1 MDQQIVTD
9 AVRTL
14 RTRGERVSV
23 RAVHGLTGGSF
34 RDVSRLLRDA
44 REYLAEDEAAEL
56 DADVPAPVLTPSLGR
71 IAEASMAVRA
81 AEAAL
86 AEASTALYEKHMELR
101 ALQAAPP
108 VRRTRP
114 EDILQE
120 LNEEDEHAEQ
130 CQSLKRHIAKLERIV
145 AQRQAEALA
154 LRADHE
160 RLLGLLRQI
169 ETSAIPA
176 ARRRRGRIP
185 PGTGDARRGQPGA
198 RGDARRGRC
207 QSPPAALGRGTPR
220 PGGGAGRPWPGRIGE
235 RG

>member
-81 AEAAL
+81 AEAAH
-86 AEASTALYEKHMELR
+86 AEASAELNRKRDELR
-101 ALQAAPP
+101 ALRAAPP

-114 EDILQE
+114 EEIAVE
-120 LNEEDEHAEQ
+120 LDEEDEYADQ
-130 CQSLKRHIAKLERIV
+130 CQRLARHIARLEAIV
-145 AQRQAEALA
+145 AQRQAEALS
-154 LRADHE
+154 LRSDHE
-160 RLLGLLRQI
+160 KLIERLRQL

-176 ARRRRGRIP
+176 ATRDVAKAEDHLAQEVRDAATRVRVATADAEHTRARLRALDAEGRALVGDGVRR
-185 PGTGDARRGQPGA
+185 
-198 RGDARRGRC
+198 
-207 QSPPAALGRGTPR
+207 
-220 PGGGAGRPWPGRIGE
+220 
-235 RG
+235 

>member
-1 MDQQIVTD
+1 
-9 AVRTL
+9 
-14 RTRGERVSV
+14 
-23 RAVHGLTGGSF
+23 
-34 RDVSRLLRDA
+34 
-44 REYLAEDEAAEL
+44 
-56 DADVPAPVLTPSLGR
+56 
-71 IAEASMAVRA
+71 MAVRA
-81 AEAAL
+81 AESAL

-176 ARRRRGRIP
+176 ARRDVAEAESRLVQATR
-185 PGTGDARRGQPGA
+185 DAANLVRVATQDAEGA
-198 RGDARRGRC
+198 RARLQRLDAERR
-207 QSPPAALGRGTPR
+207 AL
-220 PGGGAGRPWPGRIGE
+220 AGE
-235 RG
+235 RGGRGQAG

>member
-176 ARRRRGRIP
+176 ARRDVAEAESRLVQATR
-185 PGTGDARRGQPGA
+185 DAANLVRVATQDAEGA
-198 RGDARRGRC
+198 RARLQRLDAERR
-207 QSPPAALGRGTPR
+207 AL
-220 PGGGAGRPWPGRIGE
+220 AGE
-235 RG
+235 RGGRGQAG